1 MPRIIHAARGRTN
14 IMNVTAGPQRTLST
28 IDVVCLIL
36 GTVIGAGIFKAPSIV
51 AGHAGAISDFFLV
64 WILGGL
70 ISIGGA
76 LCYAELATSH
86 PHAGGEYHWLSRAFG
101 KRMAFFYA
109 WARSTVIITGS
120 IAILAITLG
129 DYLSTIVP
137 LGVYSSYLWAMICIV
152 AVSAL
157 NLMGI
162 RESTRTQNA
171 LTMLEIVGILAIVY
185 AGFSVNDINSMQ
197 ELLARQSSTTQYGL
211 AMVFVLLTF
220 GGWSEVSYL
229 SSEIKDGRRGISRAL
244 VWGLVGVT
252 VLYLLANLAYL
263 NALGLQGMAASSAVA
278 SDVFTLAFGKESAM
292 LFSVIV
298 ILSCLNSLNATMIF
312 GARSN
317 FALGQD
323 FRTFAWLGRW
333 HGSGNPRN
341 SLILQMLVSLAVVG
355 LAVVTRQGFE
365 TVVEFT
371 APVFWSFVLMVGLA
385 LFILRQRQP
394 DLPRPYQVPL
404 YPWLPLAFV
413 AVTAWML
420 WSSLIYTGLGA
431 LVGVAVLACG
441 LIPLTWEAWRHRPA
455 TIHAGVADT
464 PSSKAQL

>member
-1 MPRIIHAARGRTN
+1 MQSRE
-14 IMNVTAGPQRTLST
+14 GPQRTLST
-28 IDVVCLIL
+28 LDVICLIL
-36 GTVIGAGIFKAPSIV
+36 GLVIGAGIFKAPSIV
-51 AGHAGAISDFFLV
+51 ASHSGSVSDFLLV
-64 WILGGL
+64 WVLGGL

-101 KRMAFFYA
+101 KHMAFFYA

-137 LGVYSSYLWAMICIV
+137 LGTYSSYLWAMICIV
-152 AVSAL
+152 ATSAL

-171 LTMLEIVGILAIVY
+171 LTVLEILGILAIVY
-185 AGFSVNDINSMQ
+185 AGFSVNGISSMQ
-197 ELLARQSSTTQYGL
+197 DLMARQNSSTQYGL

-220 GGWSEVSYL
+220 GGWNEVSYL

-244 VWGLVGVT
+244 IWGLATVT
-252 VLYLLANLAYL
+252 LLFLLVNLAYVS
-263 NALGLQGMAASSAVA
+263 ALGLEGMAASSAVA

-292 LFSVIV
+292 VFSVIV
-298 ILSCLNSLNATMIF
+298 ILSCLNSLNATLIF
-312 GARSN
+312 GSRSN
-317 FALGQD
+317 FAVGQD
-323 FRTFAWLGRW
+323 FRTLAWLGRW

-355 LAVVTRQGFE
+355 LAILTRQGFE

-385 LFILRQRQP
+385 LFILRHRQP
-394 DLPRPYQVPL
+394 DLPRPYRVPL

-413 AVTAWML
+413 AMTAWML
-420 WSSLIYTGLGA
+420 WSSLVYTGLGA

-441 LIPLTWEAWRHRPA
+441 LFPLAWEAWRHRPQ
-455 TIHAGVADT
+455 TMRGGIDRDK
-464 PSSKAQL
+464 PSKL

>member
-1 MPRIIHAARGRTN
+1 MQSRE
-14 IMNVTAGPQRTLST
+14 GPQRTLST
-28 IDVVCLIL
+28 LDVVCLIL
-36 GTVIGAGIFKAPSIV
+36 GLVIGAGIFKAPSIV
-51 AGHAGAISDFFLV
+51 ASHSGSVGDFLIV
-64 WILGGL
+64 WVLGGL

-101 KRMAFFYA
+101 KHTAFFYA

-129 DYLSTIVP
+129 DYLSTMVP
-137 LGVYSSYLWAMICIV
+137 LGTYSSYLWAMICIV
-152 AVSAL
+152 ATSAL
-157 NLMGI
+157 NLLGI

-171 LTMLEIVGILAIVY
+171 LTVLEILGILAIVY
-185 AGFSVNDINSMQ
+185 AGFSVNGISSMHD
-197 ELLARQSSTTQYGL
+197 LMARQSSSSQYGL

-244 VWGLVGVT
+244 ICGLAAVT
-252 VLYLLANLAYL
+252 LLFLLANLAYL
-263 NALGLQGMAASSAVA
+263 NALGLEGMAASSAVA

-292 LFSVIV
+292 VFSVIV
-298 ILSCLNSLNATMIF
+298 ILSCLNSLNATLIF
-312 GARSN
+312 GSRSN
-317 FALGQD
+317 FAMGQD

-355 LAVVTRQGFE
+355 LAIITRQGFE

-385 LFILRQRQP
+385 LFILRHRQP
-394 DLPRPYQVPL
+394 HLHRPYQVPL

-420 WSSLIYTGLGA
+420 WSSLVYTGLGS

-441 LIPLTWEAWRHRPA
+441 LIPLAWEAWRHHSGPMVGSIGSRKS
-455 TIHAGVADT
+455 GEV
-464 PSSKAQL
+464 